1 MIGLRLVDPISKIE
15 KDIRA
20 ALIGDLNVYLNKN
33 KNVVVGKLKQA
44 SKSWVLSQL
53 EMESLQDSSI
63 PYSLNSL
70 FGIPKGTEANVVDSV
85 ADAVANSIQV
95 NFSKID
101 KNFKGGLTFSIQPSD
116 FQNLL
121 GLSEGHVTTE
131 KGTDLHWL
139 SWLLTEGDSVIVAG
153 YQYDASG
160 NGRSGVGSMAAGSS
174 FRVPPA
180 YSGTTSNNF
189 VTRAFVNKQKEVER
203 IISEVFK

>member
-121 GLSEGHVTTE
+121 GLSEGHVITE

>member
-15 KDIRA
+15 KDIQA

-33 KNVVVGKLKQA
+33 KNVAVGKLKQA

-53 EMESLQDSSI
+53 EMQSLQDSSI

-70 FGIPKGTEANVVDSV
+70 FGIPKGTEADVVDRV

-95 NFSKID
+95 KFSKID

-160 NGRSGVGSMAAGSS
+160 SGRSGVGSMAAGSS

-189 VTRAFVNKQKEVER
+189 VTRAFVNKQKEIER